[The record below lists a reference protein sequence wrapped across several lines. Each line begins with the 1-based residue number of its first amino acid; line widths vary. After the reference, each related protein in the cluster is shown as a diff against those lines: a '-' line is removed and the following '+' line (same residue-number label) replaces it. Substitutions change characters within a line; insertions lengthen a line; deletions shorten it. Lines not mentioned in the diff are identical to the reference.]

1 MTENTDPDHEPKFSP
16 ETENNYSEPLNQI
29 EEAKQDMEVHH
40 HPQLHHNP
48 KPWKEYLL
56 EGLMIFIAVSLG
68 FFAEQLREHFVESKR
83 EKEYVQSLYNDL
95 KTDTALIHRT
105 YNEKSWIL
113 AKFDSV
119 ENILVSDN
127 IIANNEFIYYVER
140 YISFNDVF
148 TSQDV
153 TYQQL
158 KSSGNFRYIKTIALY
173 KKIADYYSLYLHY
186 QSIDVGFN
194 PNKKET
200 MELEAKI
207 FNARDLSSLD
217 NPNPSNFYNLALTP
231 NGKKFEPITLDKQN
245 LNSLYLKFADAKTRT
260 IGSIVFLNWLK
271 GMAVGLL
278 KELENEYH
286 LE

>member
-1 MTENTDPDHEPKFSP
+1 MTENTEPDHEAKIEPGIENKD
-16 ETENNYSEPLNQI
+16 TEPPIQI
-29 EEAKQDMEVHH
+29 EEIEQDMEVHH

-95 KTDTALIHRT
+95 KADTAIIQRT
-105 YNEKSWIL
+105 YDEKSWIL
-113 AKFDSV
+113 AKYDSA
-119 ENILVSDN
+119 ENILGSNN
-127 IIANNEFIYYVER
+127 ITPNNEFIYYMER
-140 YISFNDVF
+140 YLNNNDVF

-173 KKIADYYSLYLHY
+173 KRIADYYSLYLQY
-186 QSIDVGFN
+186 QSIDGNFY

-200 MELEAKI
+200 IDLEAKL
-207 FNARDLSSLD
+207 FNAKDLASLD
-217 NPNPSNFYNLALTP
+217 NPNPSNFYNLVLRP
-231 NGKKFEPITLDKQN
+231 NGKTFEPIEPDKQN
-245 LNSLYLKFADAKTRT
+245 LNNLYLRFADAKSRT
-260 IGSIVFLNWLK
+260 IGSTVFLNWLK
-271 GMAVGLL
+271 RMATELL
-278 KELENEYH
+278 KELSNEYH
-286 LE
+286 LD